1 MKHNK
6 HVTCRCSM
14 VTTKDGKSFP
24 HRFDPKRCAVYDEL
38 ARTEADD
45 MADDP
50 RRGQADAANRM
61 EAIYRSG
68 RGQR

>member
-1 MKHNK
+1 MKHVK
-6 HVTCRCSM
+6 KVCRCEAW
-14 VTTKDGKSFP
+14 KFP

-38 ARTEADD
+38 ARTDEDERL
-45 MADDP
+45 DDP